1 MLLGWGTILGLNW
14 TYGGMFGV
22 FFSDTGLPHRDIA
35 MLGLYA
41 NLSTV
46 FLSNLG
52 SWISNATHISNSVI
66 IFVLN
71 IIGFVASLYLQAAA
85 SIDWYILQSQLGLII
100 AIIILRAALS
110 SYVSLSLI

>member
-1 MLLGWGTILGLNW
+1 MLIGWGTILGLNW

-22 FFSDTGLPHRDIA
+22 FFSNIGLPHKDIA

-52 SWISNATHISNSVI
+52 SWISNATQISNSVI
-66 IFVLN
+66 IFALN
-71 IIGFVASLYLQAAA
+71 IVGFTASLYLQASV
-85 SIDWYILQSQLGLII
+85 SIDWYF
-100 AIIILRAALS
+100 LRA
-110 SYVSLSLI
+110 